1 VVANNMDAEEI
12 VDDAPPLD
20 AIDDRKDVAKDG
32 EQDVASLDAQLE
44 ALESRILA
52 SARENESDDG
62 QADASLD
69 ESNLDKK
76 KRDALR
82 RQLQE
87 QRDDAPWVITELPVQ
102 ITAPAYAALEAFQV
116 KKWREILQL
125 VRAFAR
131 YPMLQVAN

>member
-1 VVANNMDAEEI
+1 MDAEEI

>member
-1 VVANNMDAEEI
+1 MDAEEI

-116 KKWREILQL
+116 KKWQEILQL